1 MASTMRAA
9 VLPEPGKP
17 LEIREVPIPEP
28 STNEMLIKVLYAS
41 INHRD
46 VWIQKGLYPGIRKG
60 VILGSDCVGI
70 VEKVGSE
77 VDSAWIGKK
86 VIVNPGIDWGPRR
99 EVQSSSFHILGNP
112 TNGTFAEYVVV
123 PAENVYQPPLH
134 LSDEEAAAL
143 PLAGV
148 TAYRALFYRG
158 KVKEGETVLITGIG
172 GGVALMA
179 LKMATTVTDK
189 IIVTSSS
196 REKIE
201 RAIELGA
208 SDGFFYTQEDWHK
221 QLASKWGGVDVVIDG
236 ASGPNIAKIIDILN
250 PAGRLVIYGQ
260 TAGRVEQLSTAKVFW
275 RHLNILGSTMG
286 SPSDFEEMLELWNTH
301 KLKPVIDRLY
311 SLDEINKAFEWMD
324 NAKQFGKIVIK
335 V

>member
-1 MASTMRAA
+1 MSQLMRAA
-9 VLPEPGKP
+9 VLPEPSKP
-17 LEIREVPIPEP
+17 LVIKEVPIPKP
-28 STNEMLIKVLYAS
+28 GSTQMLIKVLYAS

-46 VWIQKGLYPGIRKG
+46 VWIKKGLYPGIRNG
-60 VILGSDCVGI
+60 VILGSDCVGV

-77 VDSAWIGKK
+77 VDSSWVGKK
-86 VIVNPGIDWGPRR
+86 VIVNPGLEWGPLR
-99 EVQSSSFHILGNP
+99 EIQSPSFHILGNP
-112 TNGTFAEYVVV
+112 TDGTFAEYVVV

-134 LSDEEAAAL
+134 LNDEEAAAL

-158 KVKEGETVLITGIG
+158 KPRQGDTILITGIG

-179 LKMATTVTDK
+179 LKMATTITDK

-196 REKIE
+196 QQKIN
-201 RAIELGA
+201 RALELGA
-208 SDGFFYTQEDWHK
+208 ADGYLYTNDNWHK
-221 QLASKWGGVDVVIDG
+221 ELVQKWDGVDVVIDG
-236 ASGPNIAKIIDILN
+236 ASGPNIPKIIDILN
-250 PAGRLVIYGQ
+250 PGGRLVIYGQ
-260 TAGRVEQLSTAKVFW
+260 TAGKIPKLSTAKVFW

-286 SPSDFEEMLELWNTH
+286 SPSDFEEMLQLWNDH

-311 SLDEINKAFEWMD
+311 SLDEINEAFEWMD

-335 V
+335 I